1 MDSGRLRESRSRA
14 ARQAAAQLEVADD
27 RAGLRFEAGTALR
40 VTDMEHEG
48 GAWQQRSTN
57 RTTTHRGKWPGFFD
71 LLCDVDCGR
80 ALTSREAEP
89 FDVCWMMAFD
99 KIDSDPGVHVRRHR
113 ADREKPIIWL
123 HRRLADTRSLGR
135 LQEWSLSVLADTSCA
150 DSCHRA
156 TPITRRARCL
166 SNSVSQS
173 SAFATEVTVPAIRW
187 FWTLARLH

>member
-48 GAWQQRSTN
+48 GAWKQRSTN

-89 FDVCWMMAFD
+89 FGVCWMTAFD
-99 KIDSDPGVHVRRHR
+99 KIDGDPGVHVRRHR
-113 ADREKPIIWL
+113 ADREKPDYL
-123 HRRLADTRSLGR
+123 AAPTAGRHTFFGMPTGMVAFRASRYFVRRCMPSSDANHAPSAMFVK
-135 LQEWSLSVLADTSCA
+135 QCES
-150 DSCHRA
+150 
-156 TPITRRARCL
+156 I
-166 SNSVSQS
+166 VS
-173 SAFATEVTVPAIRW
+173 ICN
-187 FWTLARLH
+187 